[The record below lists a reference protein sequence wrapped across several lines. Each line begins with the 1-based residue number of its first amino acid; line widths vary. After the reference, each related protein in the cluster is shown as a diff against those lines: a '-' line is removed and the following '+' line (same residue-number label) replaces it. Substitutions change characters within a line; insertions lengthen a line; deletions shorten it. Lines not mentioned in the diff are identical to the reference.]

1 MQNISPLLVDINT
14 ISTIADISTD
24 NNGNNFSSSGMLSI
38 PSTFTIS
45 YAVGSVIIIHTL
57 YPSNS
62 KTLITYHECPI
73 IFIKHFISS
82 SHLMSIDSSGLCV
95 IWQFPSLQISTT
107 FTLTQLPSIQLTHIF
122 HGQFRKD
129 KLLLLAVSSYTKRNF
144 LYEFNSYEFTFRA
157 LCCDIVQNESVYDL
171 KPFYNSSDLV
181 VMTKNAVIY
190 YHLTASETVQQFQF
204 CFDIK
209 FNYDLVLNSL
219 KVSAVMNYIA
229 FVTEKGSVLVYDQN
243 GNGKPALIPNDSSIF
258 TTCEFS
264 KDLLL
269 CCTDNGRIYCYSI
282 YEQVL
287 MKCVE
292 AWKEGL
298 NARREFCLCKGLN
311 DTDVNDDDGNAY
323 SDNMVCKRNKMKM
336 CIEKVFISGECV
348 LLINKDN
355 SMLLMNMNCDNGGNC
370 NCVYMYGHSKE
381 LTCMTPVKEGNAFNE
396 GTLFYTAAYDQSIQT
411 VNVSVRSD
419 KIVNYCLS
427 DDIQNYLNDNNSN
440 YNNNDHVVFNSNIH
454 NNGNGNNINTNIYI
468 TALKLHPTYM
478 NKLFAGDNK
487 GSLYLFDLKEN
498 IFQYKKYIA
507 NTFAITSL
515 SFDTKCEYICIGF
528 DTGMNVLCDLN
539 NECEYISKI
548 NDHFLSPNEI
558 DLRKSNHQV
567 TSFSHFLPH
576 TNTVNTI
583 NTSTFLFY
591 LKTQSEIEL
600 CSISANAPQPH
611 RTVRIE
617 GTILDINVHTS
628 NNYSIILTQ
637 RRLIVVHSLSNGEVT
652 AVIDVSSQ
660 IHNVYNFALDSSGL
674 YLALLCDVKGYKGAC
689 GKRSNVVFF
698 EIGTGKVQCYI
709 DGVFEMNEVM
719 FDEYGKFVV
728 VGVGGSKGGV
738 SLWKLPNNMRDAIYN
753 VKEQVKVD
761 ANFWEMYEI
770 RYDDNDGDID
780 NYYNRNYKYNN
791 SEWRSIASRSSVNV
805 FAGNNKDIRSVRSKR
820 SDRDCNRN
828 VQVENVFENNLKNS
842 VQKEDEE
849 EQQRINTLRTGLMGD
864 GDNSS
869 NSSKSKSRSNI
880 NDHLVIEHKPKVIN
894 DNNNNNKKI
903 NDSNKHIINHN
914 TINNH
919 LPNISHVK
927 SHRNNNNNNNNS
939 YINPKHSEFSTLHK
953 PQNSFKTEISSN
965 KRYNFPSYFD
975 HINSISPNKHNEV
988 NNVNNRKEKEASPP
1002 SLKQQQQQT
1011 KQQQQVPQN
1020 PFLNSLECSTESK
1033 QRFNKINQAIAQM
1046 LQSQQSNNN
1055 NVNHKEPTDIDANED
1070 HSIHSSNVTESIES
1084 SVQDLKHE
1092 YGYGNDLKFST
1103 QTFANEQHINKANKD
1118 YYINSKNITKA
1129 YPEPDDIDDIDDG
1142 VIDSYNN

>member
-14 ISTIADISTD
+14 ISSIADISTD
-24 NNGNNFSSSGMLSI
+24 NNGNNYSSSGMLSI
-38 PSTFTIS
+38 PTTFTIS

-73 IFIKHFISS
+73 IFIKHFTSS

-95 IWQFPSLQISTT
+95 IWQYPSLQISTT

-157 LCCDIVQNESVYDL
+157 LCCDIVQNEEVYDL

-243 GNGKPALIPNDSSIF
+243 GNGKPALIPNDSSVF

-269 CCTDNGRIYCYSI
+269 CGTDNGRIYCYSI

-292 AWKEGL
+292 AWQEGL
-298 NARREFCLCKGLN
+298 TAMKEFCLCKGLN
-311 DTDVNDDDGNAY
+311 DTDVNDV
-323 SDNMVCKRNKMKM
+323 DNTYNENGVCKRNKMKM
-336 CIEKVFISGECV
+336 SIEKVFISGECV

-355 SMLLMNMNCDNGGNC
+355 SMLLMNMNCDNRGNSGNS
-370 NCVYMYGHSKE
+370 NCVYIYGHSKE

-411 VNVSVRSD
+411 VNVSMRSD
-419 KIVNYCLS
+419 KIVNYYLS
-427 DDIQNYLNDNNSN
+427 DDIQNYVNDNT
-440 YNNNDHVVFNSNIH
+440 NNNDHVVFNSNNIY
-454 NNGNGNNINTNIYI
+454 NNGNSNNINTNIYI

-576 TNTVNTI
+576 TNNTNNTVNTC
-583 NTSTFLFY
+583 TFLFY

-600 CSISANAPQPH
+600 CSISSSNAPQPH
-611 RTVRIE
+611 RTIRIE

-637 RRLIVVHSLSNGEVT
+637 RRLIIVHSLSNGEVT

-689 GKRSNVVFF
+689 GKKSNVVFF

-738 SLWKLPNNMRDAIYN
+738 SLWKLPNNMKDAIYN
-753 VKEQVKVD
+753 VKEQVKAD

-770 RYDDNDGDID
+770 RYDDNDEDIN
-780 NYYNRNYKYNN
+780 NYYNRNYKYGN
-791 SEWRSIASRSSVNV
+791 SEWGSIASRSSVNV

-820 SDRDCNRN
+820 SDRDSNRN

-842 VQKEDEE
+842 VQKEINNDEE

-869 NSSKSKSRSNI
+869 KSNSNSRSNI
-880 NDHLVIEHKPKVIN
+880 NDHLVIEHKPKVIH
-894 DNNNNNKKI
+894 DNKKI
-903 NDSNKHIINHN
+903 NDTNKHIINHN
-914 TINNH
+914 NINNH
-919 LPNISHVK
+919 LPIK
-927 SHRNNNNNNNNS
+927 THRNNNNNNNNS

-953 PQNSFKTEISSN
+953 PQHSFKTEISSN

-975 HINSISPNKHNEV
+975 NIGSVSSNKHNEV
-988 NNVNNRKEKEASPP
+988 NNVNNNKKEASPP
-1002 SLKQQQQQT
+1002 SLKQQQQT
-1011 KQQQQVPQN
+1011 KQQQVPQN

-1046 LQSQQSNNN
+1046 LQSQHSNN
-1055 NVNHKEPTDIDANED
+1055 NVNHKEPTDIDINEEQR
-1070 HSIHSSNVTESIES
+1070 SIHSSNVTESIES

-1092 YGYGNDLKFST
+1092 YEYGSDLKFST
-1103 QTFANEQHINKANKD
+1103 QTFANKANKD

-1129 YPEPDDIDDIDDG
+1129 YPEPDDIDDIDG